1 MNRRQFLGRFFQ
13 GVQTLYNSNYGY
25 GAYHNWPLKYVPIN
39 IQVNC
44 YYRRTKDE
52 KNVLTNF
59 MKQDTIIA
67 IYDSSDKMIKCTAY
81 YKDGVIINDFVSNGC
96 VAYNLKPGLYTVKV
110 LQSGK
115 GINLTGSASI
125 TISANVD
132 RTSVSNSNYG
142 YVPSQNFIVE
152 IVFDISGI
160 YFNADSKLEA
170 IGYWY
175 PVGEKTST
183 YMSYYVDESNPDIR
197 AENIALLQSWS
208 SKMDSTQR
216 YKIGPI
222 YVIYSEIQAME
233 LENISSSKA
242 IGAMSMKDYPGM
254 GSYIT
259 NNICINNN
267 LDFDAIWKPVNMD
280 VYYTTFNDNRISME
294 TSEHYECML
303 YDSGMNTGNTVN
315 TYAYVNAD
323 SYTVTGI
330 ANGGQINQRINSAKA
345 LTKTNRVSTVID
357 GRRYWTYKYRYLYVS
372 TIMQCQE
379 FMYGTYPMIEVKPT
393 YSKTQTLDGYWGL
406 PKTPPYVLYSDA
418 EPTWNNISDT
428 AKEVVQDT
436 CKKYIY
442 PALSNVDPANP
453 ASDEP
458 WLKTETVE
466 SVSKNIPLDILF
478 GYVTGCMNVIG
489 EPSGGG
495 GSASYHVEEMGS
507 KFVID
512 GLSAYDPDKQINNDN
527 MWIYVSPEIPALF
540 LKQTPT
546 PIDLDSIPDHK
557 IG

>member
-52 KNVLTNF
+52 KKALTNF

-67 IYDSSDKMIKCTAY
+67 IYDGSDKMIKCTAY
-81 YKDGVIINDFVSNGC
+81 YKDGAIVNDFVSNGC

-115 GINLTGSASI
+115 GINLAGGTSI

-142 YVPSQNFIVE
+142 YVSSQDFIVE

-160 YFNADSKLEA
+160 YFSADSKLET

-175 PVGEKTST
+175 PTGGNTST
-183 YMSYYVDESNPDIR
+183 YTTYYGDETNPNIL
-197 AENIALLQSWS
+197 AENIALLQSWT
-208 SKMDSTQR
+208 SKMDPTQR
-216 YKIGPI
+216 YKAGPI

-233 LENISSSKA
+233 LVNISSSKA
-242 IGAMSMKDYPGM
+242 IGAVSMKDYPGM

-259 NNICINNN
+259 NNICVNNN
-267 LDFDAIWKPVNMD
+267 LDFDTIWEPGDMD
-280 VYYTTFNDNRISME
+280 AYYTTYNDNRISMRE
-294 TSEHYECML
+294 REYYECML
-303 YDSGMNTGNTVN
+303 YAPPMNTGNTVN

-330 ANGGQINQRINSAKA
+330 ANGGQINQRINSVNA
-345 LTKTNRVSTVID
+345 LTKTNRESTIID
-357 GRRYWTYKYRYLYVS
+357 GTRYWTYKYRYLYVR
-372 TIMQCQE
+372 TIIQYQE
-379 FMYGTYPMIEVKPT
+379 FMYGTHPMAEAKPT
-393 YSKTQTLDGYWGL
+393 YSKTLTLDGHWGL
-406 PKTPPYVLYSDA
+406 PKKPPYALYDDA
-418 EPTWNNISDT
+418 EPTWYQINNT
-428 AKEVVQDT
+428 AKQVLQDT
-436 CKKYIY
+436 CNEYIY
-442 PALSNVDPANP
+442 PALSNVDPVNP

-458 WLKTETVE
+458 WIKTVTGE
-466 SVSKNIPLDILF
+466 SISKNIPLDILF
-478 GYVTGCMNVIG
+478 GHVTGCKNVIG
-489 EPSGGG
+489 DPSGGG